1 MTVIPA
7 PDRSRGQAP
16 AGIQAKYSWIPVFTG
31 MTPKTYMIFD
41 KVVISSGTDGHKIDV
56 TPLLLDPDNFFGDH
70 QVDHLVKFKDTYTKI
85 IGKYQGQFG
94 PWNLKNIE
102 KNQIFVL
109 ENYFDDAKHLMDNIN
124 NIAQKIV
131 FNSVFYHDTGIA
143 KEYFE
148 LAKEGYKLL
157 TKHEKQFKI
166 KDKNILAISLERAG
180 LITTR
185 LALGKS
191 QNAKL
196 DQEIRVVTKRTHLK
210 GEAATNLSVTVLW
223 RDKEQ
228 LKQINKKE
236 ILISDFVNPASGAS
250 SMAFVLAIKK
260 LGIMPSKIFH
270 RSVSLTQAG
279 TLLMKKAL
287 TELGIESVFYS
298 VGVASTLS
306 PNYYLIGNRAVADA
320 GHILRH
326 FLPKE

>member
-1 MTVIPA
+1 
-7 PDRSRGQAP
+7 
-16 AGIQAKYSWIPVFTG
+16 
-31 MTPKTYMIFD
+31 MIFD
-41 KVVISSGTDGHKIDV
+41 KVVIQSGKDGSKIDV
-56 TPLLLDPDNFFGDH
+56 TPLLLDPDNFFGEH
-70 QVDHLVKFKDTYTKI
+70 KVDFLVKFKDTYTKI
-85 IGKYQGQFG
+85 IGKYHGQFG
-94 PWNLKNIE
+94 LWNLKNLE
-102 KNQIFVL
+102 KNQIFIL
-109 ENYFDDAKHLMDNIN
+109 EHYYDNAKYLMDRIN
-124 NIAQKIV
+124 EIAQKIV

-143 KEYFE
+143 NEYFL
-148 LAKEGYKLL
+148 LAKEGYQLL

-166 KDKNILAISLERAG
+166 KDQKLTAISLERAG

-196 DQEIRVVTKRTHLK
+196 KNEIRVVTKRTHLK
-210 GEAATNLSVTVLW
+210 GESTTNLSVTVLW

-228 LKQINKKE
+228 LKQINNQS

-250 SMAFVLAIKK
+250 SAAFILAAKK
-260 LGIMPSKIFH
+260 LGIKPNKIFH

-287 TELGIESVFYS
+287 TEMGIESVFYS

-306 PNYYLIGNRAVADA
+306 PNYYLVGNRAVADA

-326 FLPKE
+326 FLPKD